1 MSIFYKTGVN
11 KSAILLDGGYE
22 MNTKVAVIGFLAV
35 AFTACIHAQ
44 SNPGQAPSSAVIVS
58 GSDAKWA
65 HEAGDP
71 PDTEA
76 VVLRMDQ
83 ANGSMELLVRFPGGH
98 VFKPHWHEANE
109 RIIVLEGRLAI
120 GQGDQQV
127 QVDAGGYAFLPA
139 REIQYLT
146 CSSKTRCTMY
156 LGWDGKFASHNPP
169 VAK

>member
-1 MSIFYKTGVN
+1 
-11 KSAILLDGGYE
+11 
-22 MNTKVAVIGFLAV
+22 MNTKVAAIGLLAAV
-35 AFTACIHAQ
+35 CAACLW
-44 SNPGQAPSSAVIVS
+44 GQTKSSAVIVS
-58 GSDAKWA
+58 GSDAKWT

-71 PDTEA
+71 PETES
-76 VVLRMDQ
+76 VLLRMDQ
-83 ANGSMELLVRFPGGH
+83 TNGSMELLVRFPGGH
-98 VFKPHWHEANE
+98 VFKPHW
-109 RIIVLEGRLAI
+109 LAI

-169 VAK
+169 DAK

>member
-1 MSIFYKTGVN
+1 
-11 KSAILLDGGYE
+11 
-22 MNTKVAVIGFLAV
+22 MNIKVAPIGLLALV
-35 AFTACIHAQ
+35 FTAWLY
-44 SNPGQAPSSAVIVS
+44 GQDKPSAVIIS
-58 GSDAKWA
+58 GSDANWT

-83 ANGSMELLVRFPGGH
+83 TNGSMELLVRFPGGH
-98 VFKPHWHEANE
+98 VFKPHWHESNE
-109 RIIVLEGRLAI
+109 RILVLEGRLAI
-120 GQGDQQV
+120 GQGDRQV

-156 LGWDGKFASHNPP
+156 LGWDGKFGSHNPP